1 MANARRT
8 FKRACSAPSPH
19 KPIRGGNVPSLPDVK
34 TIRFRQ
40 TQFLEIVLN
49 KEDSVSATKDCS
61 LFMEQ
66 EYALCNRKLFLIF
79 PHFTRFLE
87 ATSCFQKYFPPFLL
101 NTIFLTFFSCCRSV
115 TSILPFHK
123 ISAVSGL
130 DYPKKN
136 ECSFKLLAS
145 LLVWETRRG
154 DIPYSS
160 NTAFFPFLTFSFD
173 AGKIV
178 LFLLGQC
185 PV

>member
-40 TQFLEIVLN
+40 ASSLKSFLIKKIQYPPQKTALFLWN
-49 KEDSVSATKDCS
+49 KNTLS
-61 LFMEQ
+61 EQ
-66 EYALCNRKLFLIF
+66 KLFLIF

-87 ATSCFQKYFPPFLL
+87 ATLCFQKCFPPFLL

-136 ECSFKLLAS
+136 ECSFNLLAS

-160 NTAFFPFLTFSFD
+160 NTAFFPFFTF
-173 AGKIV
+173 
-178 LFLLGQC
+178 FL
-185 PV
+185 